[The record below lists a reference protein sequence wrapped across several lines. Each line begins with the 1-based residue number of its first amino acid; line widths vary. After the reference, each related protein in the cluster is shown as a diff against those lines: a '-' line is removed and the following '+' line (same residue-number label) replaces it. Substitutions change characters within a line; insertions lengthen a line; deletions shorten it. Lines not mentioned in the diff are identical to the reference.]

1 MAVSKSSRKK
11 KKKKKNHFY
20 LKKIYALPLEPW
32 EEGAA
37 RGAAARSTRRRITVR
52 AKVGLE
58 IECPNGA

>member
-11 KKKKKNHFY
+11 KKKNLFY
-20 LKKIYALPLEPW
+20 LKKKYALPLEPW